1 MVYGIHKEGRV
12 GVIYCALVVQIV
24 LQHCAQCGWRGQY
37 MDDRLVQE
45 SFGVNEYLVKAKLYV
60 TDTKKHSPDTG
71 ARANNTLYVTRSPHR
86 VHPGVASGALPRAT
100 AGSRQASTGT
110 GGPFAYTYLYI
121 HIYLPTSTCKSNT
134 HTRERERDA

>member
-1 MVYGIHKEGRV
+1 
-12 GVIYCALVVQIV
+12 
-24 LQHCAQCGWRGQY
+24 

-110 GGPFAYTYLYI
+110 GGYTYIYMFSYI
-121 HIYLPTSTCKSNT
+121 YIYIYIYIQSLTLSLSIYL
-134 HTRERERDA
+134 RGEGR